1 MEKKFWSKN
10 LYNKHQPLR
19 EYDGRK
25 GKWKHRGFGGGSN
38 IGLEKKAKYAKNSW
52 FWGVFLT
59 FFGHLVP
66 ILSRNMLREGPKTW
80 YTTRRT
86 SWAVIT
92 KGATKKF
99 GQVCSRCPKLGR
111 ICCFWKMIN
120 FRRLYLLNALTQ
132 IFQPVPKLSPEHSF
146 VQPKS
151 GIDDLI
157 TIL

>member
-1 MEKKFWSKN
+1 MMVGRVSESTGVLVAVATLVWEKNAKN
-10 LYNKHQPLR
+10 
-19 EYDGRK
+19 
-25 GKWKHRGFGGGSN
+25 
-38 IGLEKKAKYAKNSW
+38 AKYLW
-52 FWGVFLT
+52 FRGVFLT
-59 FFGHLVP
+59 FFGYLVP

-146 VQPKS
+146 IQPES
-151 GIDDLI
+151 GIDVLI
-157 TIL
+157 TIFIDILP